1 MHTGAFLANEIEKV
15 VFEGVID
22 SNGKEHENDDK
33 PYYLAGIGSVAF
45 QCNKIKEIV
54 LKDSLAKYNFAL
66 SVDPQKGDSVFDNQN
81 PGTFTIEVGEEY
93 KRPIKITN
101 GSKNQSISVVEGFKE
116 NNTPV
121 PIDQSSY
128 FKKNK
133 EGKYIA
139 IKSGTLEGQCLFYDM
154 IDNKF
159 RILGIS
165 NFTYKIVPKT
175 KVFKVTF
182 VNGDDNN
189 YASARVKEG
198 KSIADKSVA
207 GQAMPTDPTKKG
219 YTFKAWSTDQTGKD
233 KNKIFTNATEVKSD
247 MNVYAIYSLNAM
259 VLNQAPT
266 LTLQNKTITEGDT
279 LDLKSLVVSAAD
291 AEDHDLKDKVQV
303 VNTSG
308 FDTTKPGVYT
318 VTFKVTDS
326 GMASVT
332 KSATVDVKKKQPPKP
347 KPEPTPAPIPT
358 PKPKPEPTPAP
369 IPTPKPKPEPTPA
382 PIPTPKPKP
391 EPTLAPIPAPKPQQE
406 PKTLRRETP
415 VEQEKTGNR
424 EQPLLQSK
432 PLHEKLPKTGASS
445 MWVLLLS
452 ALGFFMAGFV
462 SVGDRQKKNESKL
475 PK

>member
-22 SNGKEHENDDK
+22 SNGKEHENDAQ
-33 PYYLAGIGSVAF
+33 PYYLAGVGSVAF
-45 QCNKIKEIV
+45 QGNKIKEIV
-54 LKDSLAKYNFAL
+54 LKDSLAKYNFAP
-66 SVDPQKGDSVFDNQN
+66 SNNPQKGDSVFDNQN

-101 GSKNQSISVVEGFKE
+101 GSKNQSIGVMEGFKE
-116 NNTPV
+116 NGTPV
-121 PIDQSSY
+121 LIDESSY
-128 FKKNK
+128 FNKNE

-139 IKSGTLEGQCLFYDM
+139 IKPGTLEGQCMFYDM
-154 IDNKF
+154 IDKKF

-165 NFTYKIVPKT
+165 YFTYKIVPKT
-175 KVFKVTF
+175 KVFNVTF

-189 YASARVKEG
+189 YASVRVKEG

-207 GQAMPTDPTKKG
+207 GQAMPTDPKKKG

-233 KNKIFTNATEVKSD
+233 KNKIFTNATEVKND
-247 MNVYAIYSLNAM
+247 MTVYAIYSLNAM

-279 LDLKSLVVSAAD
+279 LDLKSLIVSATD

-308 FDTTKPGVYT
+308 FDTTKPGAYT

-369 IPTPKPKPEPTPA
+369 IPTPKPKPEPT
-382 PIPTPKPKP
+382 
-391 EPTLAPIPAPKPQQE
+391 LAPIPAPKPQQE

-415 VEQEKTGNR
+415 VEQEKTENR

-432 PLHEKLPKTGASS
+432 PLHEKLPKTGESS
-445 MWVLLLS
+445 MGVLLLS

>member
-1 MHTGAFLANEIEKV
+1 M
-15 VFEGVID
+15 
-22 SNGKEHENDDK
+22 
-33 PYYLAGIGSVAF
+33 
-45 QCNKIKEIV
+45 
-54 LKDSLAKYNFAL
+54 LKDSLAKYNFAP
-66 SVDPQKGDSVFDNQN
+66 SDNPPKGDSVFDNQN
-81 PGTFTIEVGEEY
+81 PGTFTIKVGEEY

-101 GSKNQSISVVEGFKE
+101 GSKNQSIGVMEGFKE
-116 NNTPV
+116 NDTPV
-121 PIDQSSY
+121 LIDESSY
-128 FKKNK
+128 FNKNE

-154 IDNKF
+154 IDKKV

-189 YASARVKEG
+189 YASVRVKEG

-233 KNKIFTNATEVKSD
+233 KNKIFTNATKVKSD
-247 MNVYAIYSLNAM
+247 MTVYAIYSLNAM

-279 LDLKSLVVSAAD
+279 LDLKSLVVSATD

-308 FDTTKPGVYT
+308 FDTTKSGAYT

-347 KPEPTPAPIPT
+347 KPEQTPAPIPT
-358 PKPKPEPTPAP
+358 
-369 IPTPKPKPEPTPA
+369 
-382 PIPTPKPKP
+382 
-391 EPTLAPIPAPKPQQE
+391 PKPQQE

-415 VEQEKTGNR
+415 VEQKKTENR
-424 EQPLLQSK
+424 E
-432 PLHEKLPKTGASS
+432 
-445 MWVLLLS
+445 
-452 ALGFFMAGFV
+452 
-462 SVGDRQKKNESKL
+462 
-475 PK
+475 

>member
-1 MHTGAFLANEIEKV
+1 M
-15 VFEGVID
+15 
-22 SNGKEHENDDK
+22 
-33 PYYLAGIGSVAF
+33 
-45 QCNKIKEIV
+45 
-54 LKDSLAKYNFAL
+54 LKDSLAKYNFAP
-66 SVDPQKGDSVFDNQN
+66 SNNPKKGDSVFDNQN

-93 KRPIKITN
+93 KRPIKIKN
-101 GSKNQSISVVEGFKE
+101 GSKNQSISVAEGFKE
-116 NNTPV
+116 NDTPV
-121 PIDQSSY
+121 PIDKSSY

-139 IKSGTLEGQCLFYDM
+139 IKSGILEGQCLFYDM

-247 MNVYAIYSLNAM
+247 MTVYAIYSLNAM

-332 KSATVDVKKKQPPKP
+332 KSVTVDVKKKQPPKP

-358 PKPKPEPTPAP
+358 PKPTPAP
-369 IPTPKPKPEPTPA
+369 IPT
-382 PIPTPKPKP
+382 
-391 EPTLAPIPAPKPQQE
+391 PKPQQE

-415 VEQEKTGNR
+415 VEQEKTENR

-445 MWVLLLS
+445 MGVLLLS

>member
-1 MHTGAFLANEIEKV
+1 
-15 VFEGVID
+15 
-22 SNGKEHENDDK
+22 
-33 PYYLAGIGSVAF
+33 
-45 QCNKIKEIV
+45 
-54 LKDSLAKYNFAL
+54 
-66 SVDPQKGDSVFDNQN
+66 
-81 PGTFTIEVGEEY
+81 
-93 KRPIKITN
+93 
-101 GSKNQSISVVEGFKE
+101 
-116 NNTPV
+116 
-121 PIDQSSY
+121 
-128 FKKNK
+128 
-133 EGKYIA
+133 
-139 IKSGTLEGQCLFYDM
+139 M
-154 IDNKF
+154 IDKKP

-165 NFTYKIVPKT
+165 HFTYKIVPKT

-247 MNVYAIYSLNAM
+247 MTVYAIYSLNAM

-358 PKPKPEPTPAP
+358 PKPQPKPTPAP
-369 IPTPKPKPEPTPA
+369 IPTPKPTPA
-382 PIPTPKPKP
+382 PIPT
-391 EPTLAPIPAPKPQQE
+391 PKPQQE

-415 VEQEKTGNR
+415 VEQEKTENR
-424 EQPLLQSK
+424 E
-432 PLHEKLPKTGASS
+432 
-445 MWVLLLS
+445 
-452 ALGFFMAGFV
+452 
-462 SVGDRQKKNESKL
+462 
-475 PK
+475 